1 MSTFSRFLPFLKPYL
16 SRMVLA
22 GLLVMGVAA
31 INLALLRL
39 AGTLWDIIT
48 VQHDQSRMTDMIAV
62 FLGLVVLQGLCSMGH
77 SYLTAWISQRIVA
90 DFRRHL
96 FAHLHTLSVSFFA
109 RRRTGELLSRLMN
122 DVTVI
127 QSVVTETP
135 IDSAKQLVTFVGGI
149 TFLLTMNW
157 RLCLLI
163 LVLLP
168 LLVLVAKFFGRRLK
182 SLSTS
187 IQDHTAAMSTLIEE
201 VISGIR
207 IVKSFVQTQRE
218 ETRFAAQVEQTLALT
233 MRKAGVMAVFIP
245 VISLLTFSAAAAV
258 LWYGGR
264 QVIDGSVSPGDL
276 FAFVLFAGI
285 LIGPFSSAAR
295 VFAQIREAQG
305 ATQRVF
311 EILDTRSEVSDSPTA
326 TTLSSVSG
334 HIRAEHIGFAYDP
347 RQPVLTDVSFEAK
360 PGELVAIVGPTGAGK
375 TTVMNLLHRFYDPTE
390 GHITVDGHDLR
401 QVTMDSWYRQI
412 ALVPQETILFGGTI
426 LDNIRYGDEKASQE
440 EVVAASRAA
449 HAHDFIMSFPDQYQ
463 TIVGEKGINV
473 SGGQRQRIAIAR
485 AIVKNPRILLLDE
498 ATSALDS
505 ESERLVQEALEQLMK
520 GRTTFVIAHRLT
532 TIQRADRILVLNKGR
547 LVETGTH
554 AELMDRKGLYQ
565 YLYTLAAHRTPL
577 VNLRRK
583 VGGGRPTHSI
593 LSTLDNSQPGKACPQ
608 FFVFTSRS
616 FRSPACLQQ

>member
-1 MSTFSRFLPFLKPYL
+1 
-16 SRMVLA
+16 MVLA

-39 AGTLWDIIT
+39 AGSLWDIIT
-48 VQHDQSRMTDMIAV
+48 VQHDQSRMTDMITV
-62 FLGLVVLQGLCSMGH
+62 FLGLVILQGFCSMGH
-77 SYLTAWISQRIVA
+77 SYLTAWISQRIIA

-96 FAHLHTLSVSFFA
+96 FGHLHTLSVSFFA

-149 TFLLTMNW
+149 AFLLMMNW

-168 LLVLVAKFFGRRLK
+168 LLVLVAKLFGRKLK

-218 ETRFAAQVEQTLALT
+218 ETRFATQVEQTLALT

-245 VISLLTFSAAAAV
+245 VISFLTFSAAAAV

-285 LIGPFSSAAR
+285 LVGPFSSAAR

-326 TTLSSVSG
+326 TTLPPVSG
-334 HIRAEHIGFAYDP
+334 HIRVDHIGFAYDP
-347 RQPVLTDVSFEAK
+347 RQPVLMDVSFDAK
-360 PGELVAIVGPTGAGK
+360 PGELIAIVGPTGAGK

-401 QVTMDSWYRQI
+401 SVTMNSWYRQI

-426 LDNIRYGDEKASQE
+426 LDNIRYGNEKASQE

-485 AIVKNPRILLLDE
+485 AVVKNPQILLLDE

-505 ESERLVQEALEQLMK
+505 ESERLIQEALERLMK

-554 AELMDRKGLYQ
+554 AELIERKGLYQ
-565 YLYTLAAHRTPL
+565 YLYTLRLIEIP
-577 VNLRRK
+577 
-583 VGGGRPTHSI
+583 S
-593 LSTLDNSQPGKACPQ
+593 
-608 FFVFTSRS
+608 
-616 FRSPACLQQ
+616 

>member
-1 MSTFSRFLPFLKPYL
+1 MSTFSRFFPFLKPYL

-22 GLLVMGVAA
+22 GLLVMAVAA

-39 AGTLWDIIT
+39 AGSLWDIIT
-48 VQHDQSRMTDMIAV
+48 VQHDQSRMTDMITI

-77 SYLTAWISQRIVA
+77 SYMTAWISQRIVA

-135 IDSAKQLVTFVGGI
+135 IDSAKQLVTFIGGI

-285 LIGPFSSAAR
+285 LIGPFSSAAK

-305 ATQRVF
+305 ATERVF
-311 EILDTRSEVSDSPTA
+311 EILDTGSEVSDSPAA

-334 HIRAEHIGFAYDP
+334 HIRAEHIGFAYDS

-390 GHITVDGHDLR
+390 GDITIDGHDLR
-401 QVTMDSWYRQI
+401 HVTMDSWYRQI

-426 LDNIRYGDEKASQE
+426 LDNIRYGDEKATQE
-440 EVVAASRAA
+440 EVMAASRAA
-449 HAHDFIMSFPDQYQ
+449 HAHDFIMGFPDQYQ

-547 LVETGTH
+547 LVESGTH
-554 AELMDRKGLYQ
+554 AELMDHKGLYQ
-565 YLYTLAAHRTPL
+565 YLYTLRLIELP
-577 VNLRRK
+577 
-583 VGGGRPTHSI
+583 S
-593 LSTLDNSQPGKACPQ
+593 
-608 FFVFTSRS
+608 
-616 FRSPACLQQ
+616 

>member
-1 MSTFSRFLPFLKPYL
+1 
-16 SRMVLA
+16 MVLA

-31 INLALLRL
+31 VNLTLLRL

-48 VQHDQSRMTDMIAV
+48 VQRDQPKMTNMILIL
-62 FLGLVVLQGLCSMGH
+62 LGLVILQGLCSMGH
-77 SYLTAWISQRIVA
+77 SYLTAWISQRIIA

-96 FAHLHTLSVSFFA
+96 FRHLHTLSVSFFA

-127 QSVVTETP
+127 QSIVTETP
-135 IDSAKQLVTFVGGI
+135 IDGAKQLVTFVGGI
-149 TFLLTMNW
+149 TFLLIMNW
-157 RLCLLI
+157 QLCLLI

-168 LLVLVAKFFGRRLK
+168 LLVLVAKFFGRKLK

-207 IVKSFVQTQRE
+207 VVKSFVQTQRE
-218 ETRFAAQVEQTLALT
+218 ETRFAVQVEQTLALT
-233 MRKAGVMAVFIP
+233 MQKAGVMAVFIP

-311 EILDTRSEVSDSPTA
+311 EILDTQAEVSDSPTA
-326 TTLSSVSG
+326 TTLSPVSG
-334 HIRAEHIGFAYDP
+334 HIQADHIGFAYDP
-347 RQPVLTDVSFEAK
+347 RRPVLTDVSFEAK
-360 PGELVAIVGPTGAGK
+360 PGELIAIVGPTGAGK

-390 GHITVDGHDLR
+390 GTITIDGQDLR
-401 QVTMDSWYRQI
+401 HVTMDSWYRQI
-412 ALVPQETILFGGTI
+412 SLVPQETILFGGTI
-426 LDNIRYGDEKASQE
+426 LDNIRYGNEKATQE
-440 EVVAASRAA
+440 EVVVASRAA

-498 ATSALDS
+498 ATSALDG
-505 ESERLVQEALEQLMK
+505 ESERLVQEALEELMK

-554 AELMDRKGLYQ
+554 AELMDQKGLYQ
-565 YLYTLAAHRTPL
+565 YLYTLRLIELP
-577 VNLRRK
+577 
-583 VGGGRPTHSI
+583 S
-593 LSTLDNSQPGKACPQ
+593 
-608 FFVFTSRS
+608 
-616 FRSPACLQQ
+616 

>member
-39 AGTLWDIIT
+39 AGTLWDVIT
-48 VQHDQSRMTDMIAV
+48 VQHDQSRMTDMITV
-62 FLGLVVLQGLCSMGH
+62 FLGLVVLQGFCSMGH
-77 SYLTAWISQRIVA
+77 SYLTAWISQRIIA

-96 FAHLHTLSVSFFA
+96 FAHLHTLSVSFFS

-122 DVTVI
+122 DVTVV

-149 TFLLTMNW
+149 TFLLMMNW

-163 LVLLP
+163 LILLP
-168 LLVLVAKFFGRRLK
+168 LLVLVAKVFGRRLK

-311 EILDTRSEVSDSPTA
+311 EILDTGSEVSDSPTA

-334 HIRAEHIGFAYDP
+334 HIRVEHIGFAYDP
-347 RQPVLTDVSFEAK
+347 RQPVLTDISFEAK

-390 GHITVDGHDLR
+390 GRITIDGHDLR

-440 EVVAASRAA
+440 EVEAASRAA
-449 HAHDFIMSFPDQYQ
+449 HAHDFIMNFPDQYQ

-485 AIVKNPRILLLDE
+485 AIVKNPRVLLLDE

-554 AELMDRKGLYQ
+554 AELMDHKGLYQ
-565 YLYTLAAHRTPL
+565 YLYTLRL
-577 VNLRRK
+577 IEL
-583 VGGGRPTHSI
+583 PT
-593 LSTLDNSQPGKACPQ
+593 
-608 FFVFTSRS
+608 
-616 FRSPACLQQ
+616 

>member
-1 MSTFSRFLPFLKPYL
+1 
-16 SRMVLA
+16 MVLA

-39 AGTLWDIIT
+39 AGSLWDIIT
-48 VQHDQSRMTDMIAV
+48 VQHDQSRMTDMITV
-62 FLGLVVLQGLCSMGH
+62 FLGLVILQGLCSMGH
-77 SYLTAWISQRIVA
+77 SYLTAWISQRIIA

-122 DVTVI
+122 DVAVI

-187 IQDHTAAMSTLIEE
+187 IQDHTAALSTLIEE

-295 VFAQIREAQG
+295 VFAQVREAQG

-311 EILDTRSEVSDSPTA
+311 EILDTGSEVSDSPTA
-326 TTLSSVSG
+326 TTLPSVSG

-347 RQPVLTDVSFEAK
+347 RQPVLMDVSFEAK

-375 TTVMNLLHRFYDPTE
+375 TTMMNLLHRFYDPTE
-390 GHITVDGHDLR
+390 GRITIDGHDLR
-401 QVTMDSWYRQI
+401 HVTMDSWYRQI

-426 LDNIRYGDEKASQE
+426 LDNIRYGDEKATQE
-440 EVVAASRAA
+440 AVVAASRAA

-554 AELMDRKGLYQ
+554 AELIDHKGLYQ
-565 YLYTLAAHRTPL
+565 YLYTLRL
-577 VNLRRK
+577 IEL
-583 VGGGRPTHSI
+583 
-593 LSTLDNSQPGKACPQ
+593 
-608 FFVFTSRS
+608 
-616 FRSPACLQQ
+616 PA

>member
-31 INLALLRL
+31 VNLTLLRL

-48 VQHDQSRMTDMIAV
+48 VQRDQPKMTNMILIL
-62 FLGLVVLQGLCSMGH
+62 LGLVILQGLCSMGH
-77 SYLTAWISQRIVA
+77 SYLTAWISQRIIA

-96 FAHLHTLSVSFFA
+96 FRHLHTLSVSFFA

-127 QSVVTETP
+127 QSIVTETP
-135 IDSAKQLVTFVGGI
+135 IDGAKQLVTFVGGI
-149 TFLLTMNW
+149 TFLLIMNW
-157 RLCLLI
+157 QLCLLI

-168 LLVLVAKFFGRRLK
+168 LLVLVAKFFGRKLK

-207 IVKSFVQTQRE
+207 VVKSFVQTQRE
-218 ETRFAAQVEQTLALT
+218 ETRFAVQVEQTLAFT
-233 MRKAGVMAVFIP
+233 MQKAGVMAVFIP

-311 EILDTRSEVSDSPTA
+311 EILDTQPEVSDSPTA
-326 TTLSSVSG
+326 TTLPAVSG
-334 HIRAEHIGFAYDP
+334 HIRADHIGFAYDP
-347 RQPVLTDVSFEAK
+347 RQPVLMDVSFEAK
-360 PGELVAIVGPTGAGK
+360 PGELIAIVGPTGAGK

-390 GHITVDGHDLR
+390 GVITIDGHDLR
-401 QVTMDSWYRQI
+401 HVTMDSWYRQI

-426 LDNIRYGDEKASQE
+426 LDNIRYGNEKATQE

-498 ATSALDS
+498 ATSALDG
-505 ESERLVQEALEQLMK
+505 ESERLVQEALEELMK

-554 AELMDRKGLYQ
+554 AELMDQKGLYQ
-565 YLYTLAAHRTPL
+565 YLYTLRLIELP
-577 VNLRRK
+577 
-583 VGGGRPTHSI
+583 S
-593 LSTLDNSQPGKACPQ
+593 
-608 FFVFTSRS
+608 
-616 FRSPACLQQ
+616 

>member
-1 MSTFSRFLPFLKPYL
+1 
-16 SRMVLA
+16 
-22 GLLVMGVAA
+22 
-31 INLALLRL
+31 
-39 AGTLWDIIT
+39 
-48 VQHDQSRMTDMIAV
+48 
-62 FLGLVVLQGLCSMGH
+62 
-77 SYLTAWISQRIVA
+77 
-90 DFRRHL
+90 
-96 FAHLHTLSVSFFA
+96 
-109 RRRTGELLSRLMN
+109 MN

-149 TFLLTMNW
+149 TFLLMMNW

-168 LLVLVAKFFGRRLK
+168 LLVLVAKLFGRRLK
-182 SLSTS
+182 FLSTS

-207 IVKSFVQTQRE
+207 IVKSFVQTRRE
-218 ETRFAAQVEQTLALT
+218 ETRFATQVEQTLALT

-285 LIGPFSSAAR
+285 LVGPFSSAAR

-311 EILDTRSEVSDSPTA
+311 EILDTGSEVSDSPTA

-347 RQPVLTDVSFEAK
+347 RQPVLMDVSFDAK

-390 GHITVDGHDLR
+390 GHITIDGHDLR

-426 LDNIRYGDEKASQE
+426 LDNIRYGNEKATHE

-505 ESERLVQEALEQLMK
+505 ESERLVQEALEPLMK

-554 AELMDRKGLYQ
+554 AELMSHKGLYQ
-565 YLYTLAAHRTPL
+565 YLYTLRLIELP
-577 VNLRRK
+577 
-583 VGGGRPTHSI
+583 S
-593 LSTLDNSQPGKACPQ
+593 
-608 FFVFTSRS
+608 
-616 FRSPACLQQ
+616 

>member
-1 MSTFSRFLPFLKPYL
+1 MSTFRRFLPFLQPYF
-16 SRMVLA
+16 SRMLCA
-22 GLLVMGVAA
+22 GLLVMAVAA

-39 AGTLWDIIT
+39 AGKLWDVIT
-48 VQHDQSRMTDMIAV
+48 VQRDAGRMTELIAL

-77 SYLTAWISQRIVA
+77 SYLTAWVSQHIVA

-96 FAHLHTLSVSFFA
+96 FAHLQTLSVSFFA

-135 IDSAKQLVTFVGGI
+135 IDTAKQLVTFVGGI
-149 TFLLTMNW
+149 AFLLAMNW
-157 RLCLLI
+157 QLCLLI

-168 LLVLVAKFFGRRLK
+168 LLVVVAKFFGRRLK

-187 IQDHTAAMSTLIEE
+187 IQDQTAGLSTLIEE

-207 IVKSFVQTQRE
+207 IVKSFVQTRRE
-218 ETRFAAQVEQTLALT
+218 EGRFSAQVGQTLSLT
-233 MRKAGVMAVFIP
+233 MRRAGIMAVFIP

-264 QVIDGSVSPGDL
+264 QVIDGAVSPGDL

-305 ATQRVF
+305 ATERVF
-311 EILDTRSEVSDSPTA
+311 EILDTQSDVRDVPNA
-326 TTLSSVSG
+326 TVLSSVAG
-334 HIRAEHIGFAYDP
+334 HIKAEHVSFAYDP
-347 RQPVLTDVSFEAK
+347 RQPVLTDVSFEAQ
-360 PGELVAIVGPTGAGK
+360 PGELIAIVGPTGAGK
-375 TTVMNLLHRFYDPTE
+375 TTVINMIHRFYDPIE
-390 GHITVDGHDLR
+390 GRITIDGQDLR
-401 QVTMDSWYRQI
+401 RVTLESWYRQI

-426 LDNIRYGDEKASQE
+426 LDNIRYGNRDAGE
-440 EVVAASRAA
+440 EAVKEASRAA
-449 HAHDFIMSFPDQYQ
+449 HAHDFIMSFPDGYQ
-463 TIVGEKGINV
+463 TVVGEKGINI

-485 AIVKNPRILLLDE
+485 AILKNPRVLLLDE

-505 ESERLVQEALEQLMK
+505 ESERLVQEALEELMK

-532 TIQRADRILVLNKGR
+532 TVQHADRILVLNKGR
-547 LVETGTH
+547 LVESGTH
-554 AELMDRKGLYQ
+554 NELMDRQGLYH
-565 YLYTLAAHRTPL
+565 YLYTLRLTE
-577 VNLRRK
+577 
-583 VGGGRPTHSI
+583 
-593 LSTLDNSQPGKACPQ
+593 LSS
-608 FFVFTSRS
+608 
-616 FRSPACLQQ
+616 

>member
-16 SRMVLA
+16 PRMVLA

-39 AGTLWDIIT
+39 AGNLWDIIT
-48 VQHDQSRMTDMIAV
+48 VQHDQSRMTDMITI
-62 FLGLVVLQGLCSMGH
+62 FLGLVILQGLCSMGH
-77 SYLTAWISQRIVA
+77 SYLTAWISQRIIA

-135 IDSAKQLVTFVGGI
+135 IDSAKQLVTFIGGI
-149 TFLLTMNW
+149 TFLLMMNW

-168 LLVLVAKFFGRRLK
+168 LLVLVAKVFGRRLK

-218 ETRFAAQVEQTLALT
+218 ETRFAVQVEQTLALT

-311 EILDTRSEVSDSPTA
+311 EILDTGSEVSDSPTA
-326 TTLSSVSG
+326 TTLSSISG
-334 HIRAEHIGFAYDP
+334 HIRAEHVGFAYDP
-347 RQPVLTDVSFEAK
+347 RQPVLMDISFEAK

-390 GHITVDGHDLR
+390 GYITIDGQDLR
-401 QVTMDSWYRQI
+401 HVTMDSWYRQI

-426 LDNIRYGDEKASQE
+426 LDNIRYGDEKATQE

-449 HAHDFIMSFPDQYQ
+449 HAHDFIMNFPDQYQ

-554 AELMDRKGLYQ
+554 AELMEHKGLYQ
-565 YLYTLAAHRTPL
+565 YLYTLRL
-577 VNLRRK
+577 IEL
-583 VGGGRPTHSI
+583 PT
-593 LSTLDNSQPGKACPQ
+593 
-608 FFVFTSRS
+608 
-616 FRSPACLQQ
+616 